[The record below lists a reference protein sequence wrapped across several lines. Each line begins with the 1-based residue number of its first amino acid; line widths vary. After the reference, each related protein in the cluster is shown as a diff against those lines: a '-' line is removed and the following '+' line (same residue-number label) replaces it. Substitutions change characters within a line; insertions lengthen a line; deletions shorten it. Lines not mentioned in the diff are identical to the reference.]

1 MEENE
6 SIEQVY
12 TIPEIAAILK
22 CHQETVRLKMQ
33 KGILG
38 GFKLGNRWR
47 IRESVLREY
56 MEGEKIKE
64 A

>member
-12 TIPEIAAILK
+12 TIPEIATMLK

-33 KGILG
+33 KGILE

-47 IRESVLREY
+47 VKESVLNHY
-56 MEGEKIKE
+56 MEGKR
-64 A
+64 